1 MTESSLF
8 CSIFRGSFKIG
19 KMLRAQQW
27 NSQIWLS
34 GWYKASITRGGDAKR
49 ALLTKV
55 FMHNLDIFRDGAYR
69 TETDRVVT
77 LPVSGAFVEESQMFS
92 APIELKNDTKGDRP
106 QWYIFNQ
113 DCILA
118 TRDLV
123 EQGYNPALLN
133 MASLYH
139 PGGGVLTGSSAQ
151 EEDLCRRSTLAISL
165 YQFSLPGGRYGD
177 LADMVGVKRRAERY
191 PMDNTYG
198 GIYSPGIT
206 FFRGTRD
213 EGYVLLDNPFQAAV
227 ISVASLNYNPKHG
240 HNSLD
245 ADGNIPEADKP
256 ILKEK
261 IRTILRIGILKGHDS
276 LVLGALGCGAF
287 CTPPAQMARLFHQVL
302 DEEEFLGRFSK
313 IVFAII
319 DSPSSNNFKPFLK
332 EFSK

>member
-1 MTESSLF
+1 
-8 CSIFRGSFKIG
+8 
-19 KMLRAQQW
+19 MLYAQQW

-55 FMHNLDIFRDGAYR
+55 FTHNLDIFRDGAYR
-69 TETDRVVT
+69 TESDRVIT
-77 LPVSGAFVEESQMFS
+77 LPVSGAFVEQSEMFS
-92 APIELKNDTKGDRP
+92 AKCAKGDSP
-106 QWYIFNQ
+106 LLHILHTEVQVINQ

-123 EQGYNPALLN
+123 EQGYNPAVLN

-151 EEDLCRRSTLAISL
+151 EEELCRRSTLAISL

-177 LADMVGVKRRAERY
+177 LADMVRVKRRAEQY

-198 GIYSPGIT
+198 GIYSPDIT
-206 FFRGTRD
+206 FFRATKD
-213 EGYVLLDNPFQAAV
+213 EGYALLDNPFKAAV

-240 HNSLD
+240 HNTLD
-245 ADGNIPEADKP
+245 NGNIPEADKP

-261 IRTILRIGILKGHDS
+261 IRTILRIGVLKGHDS

-287 CTPPAQMARLFHQVL
+287 CTPPAQMARLFHEVM
-302 DEEEFLGRFSK
+302 DESEFQDRFKK

-319 DSPSSNNFKPFLK
+319 DSPSSNNFQPFKK
-332 EFSK
+332 EFA

>member
-1 MTESSLF
+1 
-8 CSIFRGSFKIG
+8 
-19 KMLRAQQW
+19 MLRAQQW

-34 GWYKASITRGGDAKR
+34 GWWKASVSRGGDAKR

-55 FMHNLDIFRDGAYR
+55 FTHNLDIFRDGAYR
-69 TETDRVVT
+69 TESDRVVT
-77 LPVSGAFVEESQMFS
+77 LPVSGDFVDNSRMFS
-92 APIELKNDTKGDRP
+92 TRIILQNDTKGVRP
-106 QWYIFNQ
+106 QLHVLNQ

-139 PGGGVLTGSSAQ
+139 PGGGVLQGSSAQ
-151 EEDLCRRSTLAISL
+151 EEDLCRRSNLAISL

-245 ADGNIPEADKP
+245 SDGNIPDADKP
-256 ILKEK
+256 VLKEK
-261 IRTILRIGILKGHDS
+261 IRTILRIGIIKGHDS

-302 DEEEFLGRFSK
+302 EEEEFQGRFK
-313 IVFAII
+313 LIIFAII
-319 DSPSSNNFKPFLK
+319 DSASSNNFKPFQK
-332 EFSK
+332 EFKS

>member
-1 MTESSLF
+1 
-8 CSIFRGSFKIG
+8 
-19 KMLRAQQW
+19 MLRAQQW

-34 GWYKASITRGGDAKR
+34 GWWKASVTRGGDAKR

-55 FMHNLDIFRDGAYR
+55 FTHNLDIFRDGAYR

-77 LPVSGAFVEESQMFS
+77 LPVSGDFVENSQMFS
-92 APIELKNDTKGDRP
+92 APIELKNDTIGDSP
-106 QWYIFNQ
+106 LLYHFAQVVNQ

-123 EQGYNPALLN
+123 EQGYNPAVLN

-139 PGGGVLTGSSAQ
+139 PGGGVLQGSGAQ
-151 EEDLCRRSTLAISL
+151 EEELCRRSTLAISL

-177 LADMVGVKRRAERY
+177 LADMVRVKRRAERY

-198 GIYSPGIT
+198 GIYSPDIT
-206 FFRGTRD
+206 FFRGTQE
-213 EGYVLLDNPFQAAV
+213 EGYALLDEPFRSGV

-240 HNSLD
+240 HNTLD
-245 ADGNIPEADKP
+245 NGNIPEADKT
-256 ILKEK
+256 ILREK
-261 IRTILRIGILKGHDS
+261 IRTILRIGHLKGHDS

-287 CTPPAQMARLFHQVL
+287 CTPPAQMARLFHEVM
-302 DEEEFLGRFSK
+302 DEQEFQGRFRK

-319 DSPSSNNFKPFLK
+319 DSPSSNNFKPFRK
-332 EFSK
+332 EFAK

>member
-1 MTESSLF
+1 
-8 CSIFRGSFKIG
+8 
-19 KMLRAQQW
+19 MLRSQQW

-34 GWYKASITRGGDAKR
+34 GWYKATISRGGDAKR

-55 FMHNLDIFRDGAYR
+55 FTHNLDIFRDGAYR
-69 TETDRVVT
+69 TESGRVVT
-77 LPVSGAFVEESQMFS
+77 LPVSGSFVDDSQMFS
-92 APIELKNDTKGDRP
+92 APIILQNDTKGVRP
-106 QWYIFNQ
+106 QLFHLQVLNR
-113 DCILA
+113 DCILV

-139 PGGGVLTGSSAQ
+139 PGGGVLQGSGAQ
-151 EEDLCRRSTLAISL
+151 EEELCRRSTLAISL

-177 LADMVGVKRRAERY
+177 LADMVRVKRRDERY

-198 GIYSPGIT
+198 GIYSPDIT
-206 FFRGTRD
+206 FFRGTQE
-213 EGYVLLDNPFQAAV
+213 EGYALLDETFQAAV

-240 HNSLD
+240 HNTLD
-245 ADGNIPEADKP
+245 NGNIPEADKP
-256 ILKEK
+256 VLKEK
-261 IRTILRIGILKGHDS
+261 IRTILRIGALKGHDS

-287 CTPPAQMARLFHQVL
+287 CTPPAQMARLFHEVL
-302 DEEEFLGRFSK
+302 DEKEFEGRFSK

-319 DSPSSNNFKPFLK
+319 DGPSSNNFKPFLK

>member
-1 MTESSLF
+1 
-8 CSIFRGSFKIG
+8 
-19 KMLRAQQW
+19 MLRAQQW

-34 GWYKASITRGGDAKR
+34 GWWKASVTRGGDAKR

-69 TETDRVVT
+69 TESDKVVT
-77 LPVSGAFVEESQMFS
+77 IPVGGQFVEDSQMFS
-92 APIELKNDTKGDRP
+92 AKCEIGDSPLFHILPKRGKGDCP
-106 QWYIFNQ
+106 QFHIQVLNQ
-113 DCILA
+113 DCIQA
-118 TRDLV
+118 TRDRV

-151 EEDLCRRSTLAISL
+151 EEDLCRRSNLAISL

-177 LADMVGVKRRAERY
+177 LADMVRVKRRAERY

-245 ADGNIPEADKP
+245 ENGNIPEADKP

-302 DEEEFLGRFSK
+302 DEEEFLGRYSK

>member
-1 MTESSLF
+1 
-8 CSIFRGSFKIG
+8 
-19 KMLRAQQW
+19 MLRAQQW
-27 NSQIWLS
+27 NSQIWLN
-34 GWYKASITRGGDAKR
+34 GWWKASVSRGGDAKR

-55 FMHNLDIFRDGAYR
+55 FTHNLDIFRDGAYR
-69 TETDRVVT
+69 TESDRVVT
-77 LPVSGAFVEESQMFS
+77 LPVSGTFVDESEMFS
-92 APIELKNDTKGDRP
+92 APIVLQDQFKSTDTDLCVL
-106 QWYIFNQ
+106 NV

-123 EQGYNPALLN
+123 EQGYNPAVLN

-139 PGGGVLTGSSAQ
+139 PGGGVLQGSGAQ
-151 EEDLCRRSTLAISL
+151 EEELCRRSTLAISL

-206 FFRGTRD
+206 FFRATQD
-213 EGYVLLDNPFQAAV
+213 EGYALLDNTFQAAV

-240 HNSLD
+240 HNQLD
-245 ADGNIPEADKP
+245 NGNIPEADIP

-261 IRTILRIGILKGHDS
+261 IRTILRIGALKGHDS

-287 CTPPAQMARLFHQVL
+287 CTPPAQMARLFHQII
-302 DEEEFLGRFSK
+302 DEKEFQGRFRK

-319 DSPSSNNFKPFLK
+319 DSASSNNFKPFLK
-332 EFSK
+332 EFSI

>member
-1 MTESSLF
+1 
-8 CSIFRGSFKIG
+8 
-19 KMLRAQQW
+19 MLRAQQW

-34 GWYKASITRGGDAKR
+34 GWWKASVTRGGDAKR
-49 ALLTKV
+49 SLLTKV

-77 LPVSGAFVEESQMFS
+77 LPVSGQFVEESEMFS
-92 APIELKNDTKGDRP
+92 SQIALSAEYIKADT
-106 QWYIFNQ
+106 QISVLNV
-113 DCILA
+113 DCIIA

-123 EQGYNPALLN
+123 EQGFNPAMLN

-139 PGGGVLTGSSAQ
+139 PGGGVLQGSSAQ

-177 LADMVGVKRRAERY
+177 LADMVSVKRRAERY

-198 GIYSPGIT
+198 GIYSPDIT

-213 EGYVLLDNPFQAAV
+213 EGYVLLDEPFKAAV

-240 HNSLD
+240 HNQLD
-245 ADGNIPEADKP
+245 NGNIPEADKP

-261 IRTILRIGILKGHDS
+261 IRTILRIGALKKHDS

-287 CTPPAQMARLFHQVL
+287 CTPPAQMARLFHEVL
-302 DEEEFLGRFSK
+302 DEQEFQGLFK
-313 IVFAII
+313 LIVFAII
-319 DSPSSNNFKPFLK
+319 DSSSSNNYKPFLK
-332 EFSK
+332 EFS

>member
-1 MTESSLF
+1 
-8 CSIFRGSFKIG
+8 
-19 KMLRAQQW
+19 MLRAQQW

-34 GWYKASITRGGDAKR
+34 GWWKASVTRGGDAKR

-55 FMHNLDIFRDGAYR
+55 FMHNLEIFRDGAYR
-69 TETDRVVT
+69 TESDKVVT
-77 LPVSGAFVEESQMFS
+77 IPVGGQFVEESQMFS
-92 APIELKNDTKGDRP
+92 EKCEIGDSPLSHILDTEV
-106 QWYIFNQ
+106 QVLNQ

-123 EQGYNPALLN
+123 KQGFNPALLN

-139 PGGGVLTGSSAQ
+139 PGGGVLTGASAQ
-151 EEDLCRRSTLAISL
+151 EEELCRRSTLAISL

-177 LADMVGVKRRAERY
+177 LADMVRVKRRAERY

-206 FFRGTRD
+206 FFRATKD
-213 EGYVLLDNPFQAAV
+213 EGYALMDEPFSAAV

-245 ADGNIPEADKP
+245 SNGNIPETDKP

-261 IRTILRIGILKGHDS
+261 IRTILRIGALKCHDS

-287 CTPPAQMARLFHQVL
+287 CTPPAQMARLFHEVL
-302 DEEEFLGRFSK
+302 DEKEFKGRFSK

-319 DSPSSNNFKPFLK
+319 DSPSSNNYRPFLK
-332 EFSK
+332 EFG

>member
-1 MTESSLF
+1 
-8 CSIFRGSFKIG
+8 
-19 KMLRAQQW
+19 MLRAQQW

-34 GWYKASITRGGDAKR
+34 GWWKATVSRGGDAKR

-55 FMHNLDIFRDGAYR
+55 FTHNLDIFRDGAYR

-77 LPVSGAFVEESQMFS
+77 LPVSGQFVEESEMFS
-92 APIELKNDTKGDRP
+92 SPISLPAEYIKADT
-106 QWYIFNQ
+106 QISVLNV

-123 EQGYNPALLN
+123 EQGFNPAVLN

-139 PGGGVLTGSSAQ
+139 PGGGVLQGSGAQ
-151 EEDLCRRSTLAISL
+151 EEELCRRSTLAISL

-177 LADMVGVKRRAERY
+177 LADMVRVKRRTERY
-191 PMDNTYG
+191 PMDNLHG
-198 GIYSPGIT
+198 GIYSPDIT
-206 FFRGTRD
+206 FFRGTQE
-213 EGYVLLDNPFQAAV
+213 EGYALLDEPFKAAV

-240 HNSLD
+240 HNQLD
-245 ADGNIPEADKP
+245 DGNIPEADKP

-261 IRTILRIGILKGHDS
+261 IRTILRIGALKGHDS

-287 CTPPAQMARLFHQVL
+287 CTPPAQMARLFHEVL
-302 DEEEFLGRFSK
+302 DENEFQGRFRK

-319 DSPSSNNFKPFLK
+319 DSPSSNNFKPFRK
-332 EFSK
+332 EFAK

>member
-1 MTESSLF
+1 
-8 CSIFRGSFKIG
+8 
-19 KMLRAQQW
+19 MLRAQQW

-34 GWYKASITRGGDAKR
+34 GWWKASVTRGGDAKR

-77 LPVSGAFVEESQMFS
+77 LTVNGSFVEESEMFS
-92 APIELKNDTKGDRP
+92 SPISLPAEYIKADT
-106 QWYIFNQ
+106 QISVLNV

-123 EQGYNPALLN
+123 EQGMNPALLN

-139 PGGGVLTGSSAQ
+139 PGGGVLQGSGAQ

-198 GIYSPGIT
+198 GIYSPDIT
-206 FFRGTRD
+206 FFRGTQE
-213 EGYVLLDNPFQAAV
+213 EGYALLDEPFKAAV

-240 HNSLD
+240 HNQLD
-245 ADGNIPEADKP
+245 NGNIPEADKP
-256 ILKEK
+256 VLKEK

-287 CTPPAQMARLFHQVL
+287 CTPPAQMARLFHHVL
-302 DEEEFLGRFSK
+302 DEQEFQGRFK
-313 IVFAII
+313 EIVFAII
-319 DSPSSNNFKPFLK
+319 DSPSSNNFKPFQK
-332 EFSK
+332 EFQK

>member
-1 MTESSLF
+1 
-8 CSIFRGSFKIG
+8 
-19 KMLRAQQW
+19 MLRAQQW

-34 GWYKASITRGGDAKR
+34 GWWKATVSRGGDAKR

-55 FMHNLDIFRDGAYR
+55 FTHNLDIFRDGAYR

-77 LPVSGAFVEESQMFS
+77 LPVSGAFVENSEMFS
-92 APIELKNDTKGDRP
+92 APIELKNDTIGDRP
-106 QWYIFNQ
+106 LLYHFVQVVNQ

-123 EQGYNPALLN
+123 EQGYNPAVLN

-139 PGGGVLTGSSAQ
+139 PGGGVLQGSGAQ
-151 EEDLCRRSTLAISL
+151 EEELCRRSTLAISL

-177 LADMVGVKRRAERY
+177 LADMVRVKRRAERY

-198 GIYSPGIT
+198 GIYSPDIT
-206 FFRGTRD
+206 FFRGTQE
-213 EGYVLLDNPFQAAV
+213 EGYALLDETFQAAV

-240 HNSLD
+240 HNTLD
-245 ADGNIPEADKP
+245 NGNIPEADKP

-261 IRTILRIGILKGHDS
+261 IRTILRIGALKGHDS

-287 CTPPAQMARLFHQVL
+287 CTPPAQMARLFHQVI
-302 DEEEFLGRFSK
+302 DEPEFQGRFRK

-319 DSPSSNNFKPFLK
+319 DSASSNNYKPFLK
-332 EFSK
+332 EFS

>member
-1 MTESSLF
+1 
-8 CSIFRGSFKIG
+8 
-19 KMLRAQQW
+19 MLRAQQW

-55 FMHNLDIFRDGAYR
+55 FTHNLDVFRDGAYR
-69 TETDRVVT
+69 TESDHVVT
-77 LPVSGAFVEESQMFS
+77 LPVGGGFVEESQMFS
-92 APIELKNDTKGDRP
+92 APIELPHDYSMTDI
-106 QWYIFNQ
+106 WVSVLNQ

-123 EQGYNPALLN
+123 EQGYNPAVLN

-151 EEDLCRRSTLAISL
+151 EEDLCRRSNLAISL
-165 YQFSLPGGRYGD
+165 YQFSLLGGRYGD
-177 LADMVGVKRRAERY
+177 LADMVRVKRRAERY
-191 PMDNTYG
+191 PMDNIYG
-198 GIYSPGIT
+198 GIYSPDIT
-206 FFRGTRD
+206 FFRATKD
-213 EGYVLLDNPFQAAV
+213 EGYALLDEPFRAAV

-240 HNSLD
+240 HNQLD
-245 ADGNIPEADKP
+245 NGNIPEADKP

-261 IRTILRIGILKGHDS
+261 IRTILRIGALKKHDS

-302 DEEEFLGRFSK
+302 SEKEFEGRFCK

-319 DSPSSNNFKPFLK
+319 DTPSSNNFRPFQK
-332 EFSK
+332 EFQK

>member
-1 MTESSLF
+1 
-8 CSIFRGSFKIG
+8 
-19 KMLRAQQW
+19 MLRAQQW

-34 GWYKASITRGGDAKR
+34 GWWKASVSRGGDAKR
-49 ALLTKV
+49 ALLAKV

-77 LPVSGAFVEESQMFS
+77 LPVSGQFLDDAQMFS
-92 APIELKNDTKGDRP
+92 APIELENDTKGDIP
-106 QWYIFNQ
+106 LLYHFDVLNQ
-113 DCILA
+113 DCILV
-118 TRDLV
+118 TCDLV

-139 PGGGVLTGSSAQ
+139 PGGGVLQGSSAQ

-177 LADMVGVKRRAERY
+177 LADMVGVTRRAERY
-191 PMDNTYG
+191 PMDNMYG

-206 FFRGTRD
+206 FFRATKD
-213 EGYVLLDNPFQAAV
+213 EGYALLDEPFQAAV

-245 ADGNIPEADKP
+245 ENGNIPESDKP
-256 ILKEK
+256 VLKEK
-261 IRTILRIGILKGHDS
+261 IRTILRIGTLKGHDS

-287 CTPPAQMARLFHQVL
+287 CTPPAQMACLFHQVL
-302 DEEEFLGRFSK
+302 DEEEFLGCFRK

-319 DSPSSNNFKPFLK
+319 DSPSSNNYKPFQK
-332 EFSK
+332 EFK

>member
-1 MTESSLF
+1 
-8 CSIFRGSFKIG
+8 
-19 KMLRAQQW
+19 MLRAQQW
-27 NSQIWLS
+27 NSQIWLG
-34 GWYKASITRGGDAKR
+34 GWYKASISRGGDAKR

-55 FMHNLDIFRDGAYR
+55 FNHNLDIFRDGAYR
-69 TETDRVVT
+69 TESGRVVT
-77 LPVSGAFVEESQMFS
+77 IPTGGQFVEESQMFS
-92 APIELKNDTKGDRP
+92 TRIELANDYTAVRTDV
-106 QWYIFNQ
+106 QVINL

-118 TRDLV
+118 TRQLV
-123 EQGYNPALLN
+123 ERGMNPALLN

-151 EEDLCRRSTLAISL
+151 EEDLCRRSNLAISL

-177 LADMVGVKRRAERY
+177 LADMVRVKRREERY

-198 GIYSPGIT
+198 GIYSPDIT
-206 FFRGTRD
+206 FFRGMRD
-213 EGYVLLDNPFQAAV
+213 EGYVLLDEPFKAAV

-240 HNSLD
+240 HSQLD
-245 ADGNIPEADKP
+245 NGIIPEQDKP

-261 IRTILRIGILKGHDS
+261 IRTILRIGALKKHDS

-302 DEEEFLGRFSK
+302 NEQEFQDRFKK

-319 DSPSSNNFKPFLK
+319 DSPSSNNFKPFRK
-332 EFSK
+332 EFQE

>member
-1 MTESSLF
+1 
-8 CSIFRGSFKIG
+8 
-19 KMLRAQQW
+19 MLRAQQW
-27 NSQIWLS
+27 NSQIWLN
-34 GWYKASITRGGDAKR
+34 GWFKASISRGGDAKR

-55 FMHNLDIFRDGAYR
+55 FTHNLDIFRDGAYR
-69 TETDRVVT
+69 TESDRVVT
-77 LPVSGAFVEESQMFS
+77 LPVSGQFVENSQMFS
-92 APIELKNDTKGDRP
+92 APIEIDTIGDSP
-106 QWYIFNQ
+106 QLYYFKVEVINQ

-123 EQGYNPALLN
+123 EQGFNPAVLN

-151 EEDLCRRSTLAISL
+151 EEELCRRSTLAISL

-177 LADMVGVKRRAERY
+177 LADMVRVKRRAERY

-198 GIYSPGIT
+198 GIYSPDIT
-206 FFRGTRD
+206 FFRATKD
-213 EGYVLLDNPFQAAV
+213 EGYALMDDPFRAAV

-240 HNSLD
+240 HNTLD
-245 ADGNIPEADKP
+245 NGNIPEADKP

-261 IRTILRIGILKGHDS
+261 IRTILRIGALKGHDS

-287 CTPPAQMARLFHQVL
+287 CTPPSKMARLFHEVI
-302 DEEEFLGRFSK
+302 DEQEFQGSFSK

-319 DSPSSNNFKPFLK
+319 DSPSSNNFKPFQK
-332 EFSK
+332 EFA

>member
-1 MTESSLF
+1 
-8 CSIFRGSFKIG
+8 
-19 KMLRAQQW
+19 MLRAQQW

-34 GWYKASITRGGDAKR
+34 GWWKASVSRGGDAKR
-49 ALLTKV
+49 ALLAKV
-55 FMHNLDIFRDGAYR
+55 FTHNLDIFRDGAYR

-77 LPVSGAFVEESQMFS
+77 LPVSGAFVEDSEMFS
-92 APIELKNDTKGDRP
+92 APIKLKNDTIGVRP
-106 QWYIFNQ
+106 QWYHFDVLNQ
-113 DCILA
+113 DCILV

-123 EQGYNPALLN
+123 EQGLNPALLN

-139 PGGGVLTGSSAQ
+139 PGGGVLQGSSAQ

-206 FFRGTRD
+206 FFRATKD
-213 EGYVLLDNPFQAAV
+213 EGYALLDNPFRAAV

-245 ADGNIPEADKP
+245 ENGNIPEADKP
-256 ILKEK
+256 VLKEK

-302 DEEEFLGRFSK
+302 DEEEFVDRFRK

-332 EFSK
+332 EFSR

>member
-1 MTESSLF
+1 
-8 CSIFRGSFKIG
+8 
-19 KMLRAQQW
+19 MLYAQQW

-34 GWYKASITRGGDAKR
+34 GWYKASVSRGGDAKR

-69 TETDRVVT
+69 TESDRVVT
-77 LPVSGAFVEESQMFS
+77 LPVSGRFVEQSEMFS
-92 APIELKNDTKGDRP
+92 APIVLPVDYVKTDT
-106 QWYIFNQ
+106 QLSVLNV
-113 DCILA
+113 DCIIA

-123 EQGYNPALLN
+123 GQGYNPAVLN

-151 EEDLCRRSTLAISL
+151 EEELCRRSTLAISL

-177 LADMVGVKRRAERY
+177 LADMVRVKRRAERY
-191 PMDNTYG
+191 PMDNMYG
-198 GIYSPGIT
+198 GIYSPDIT
-206 FFRGTRD
+206 FFRATKD
-213 EGYVLLDNPFQAAV
+213 EGYALLDEPFRAAV

-240 HNSLD
+240 HNTLD
-245 ADGNIPEADKP
+245 NGNIPEADKP

-261 IRTILRIGILKGHDS
+261 IRTILRIGALKGHDS

-287 CTPPAQMARLFHQVL
+287 CTPPAQMARLFHEVINEQ
-302 DEEEFLGRFSK
+302 EFQCRFKK

-319 DSPSSNNFKPFLK
+319 DSPSSNNFQPFSR
-332 EFSK
+332 EFS

>member
-1 MTESSLF
+1 
-8 CSIFRGSFKIG
+8 
-19 KMLRAQQW
+19 MLRAQQW

-34 GWYKASITRGGDAKR
+34 GMYKASITRGGDAKR

-55 FMHNLDIFRDGAYR
+55 FTHNLDIFRDGAYR
-69 TETDRVVT
+69 TESGRVVT
-77 LPVSGAFVEESQMFS
+77 LPVSGAFVENSQMFS
-92 APIELKNDTKGDRP
+92 APIQLPAEYIKADT
-106 QWYIFNQ
+106 QLSVLNV
-113 DCILA
+113 DCIIA

-123 EQGYNPALLN
+123 EQGLNPAVLN

-139 PGGGVLTGSSAQ
+139 PGGGVLQGSGAQ
-151 EEDLCRRSTLAISL
+151 EEELCRRSTLAISL

-206 FFRGTRD
+206 FFRGTQE
-213 EGYVLLDNPFQAAV
+213 EGYVLLEETFQAAV

-240 HNSLD
+240 HNTLD
-245 ADGNIPEADKP
+245 NGNIPESDKP
-256 ILKEK
+256 VLKEK
-261 IRTILRIGILKGHDS
+261 IRTILRIGALKGHDS

-287 CTPPAQMARLFHQVL
+287 CTPPAQMARLFHEVL
-302 DEEEFLGRFSK
+302 DEPEFDGRFRK

-319 DSPSSNNFKPFLK
+319 DSASSNNYKPFLK
-332 EFSK
+332 EFS

>member
-1 MTESSLF
+1 
-8 CSIFRGSFKIG
+8 
-19 KMLRAQQW
+19 MLRAQQW

-34 GWYKASITRGGDAKR
+34 GWWKASVSRGGDAKR

-55 FMHNLDIFRDGAYR
+55 FTHNLDIFRDGAYR
-69 TETDRVVT
+69 TESDRVVT
-77 LPVSGAFVEESQMFS
+77 LPVIGAFVEQSEMFS
-92 APIELKNDTKGDRP
+92 APIVLPVDYVKTDT
-106 QWYIFNQ
+106 QLLVLNV
-113 DCILA
+113 DCIIA

-123 EQGYNPALLN
+123 GQGYNPAVLN

-151 EEDLCRRSTLAISL
+151 EEELCRRSTLVISL

-177 LADMVGVKRRAERY
+177 LADMVRVKRRAERY
-191 PMDNTYG
+191 PLDNTYG
-198 GIYSPGIT
+198 GIYSPDIT
-206 FFRGTRD
+206 FFRATKD
-213 EGYVLLDNPFQAAV
+213 EGYALLDEPFRAAV

-245 ADGNIPEADKP
+245 NGNIPEQDKP

-261 IRTILRIGILKGHDS
+261 IRTILRIGVLKGHDS

-287 CTPPAQMARLFHQVL
+287 CTPPAQMARIFHEVM
-302 DEEEFLGRFSK
+302 DEQEFQGRFKK

-319 DSPSSNNFKPFLK
+319 DSPSSNNFQPFLK
-332 EFSK
+332 EFS

>member
-1 MTESSLF
+1 
-8 CSIFRGSFKIG
+8 
-19 KMLRAQQW
+19 MLYAQQW

-69 TETDRVVT
+69 TESDQVVT
-77 LPVSGAFVEESQMFS
+77 LPVSGAFVEQSEMFS
-92 APIELKNDTKGDRP
+92 AKCEIGDSP
-106 QWYIFNQ
+106 LLHILHTDVQVINQ

-123 EQGYNPALLN
+123 EQGYNPAVLN

-139 PGGGVLTGSSAQ
+139 PGGGVLQGSSAQ
-151 EEDLCRRSTLAISL
+151 EEELCRRSTLAISL

-177 LADMVGVKRRAERY
+177 LADMVRVKRRAERY

-198 GIYSPGIT
+198 GIYSPDIT
-206 FFRGTRD
+206 FFRATKD
-213 EGYVLLDNPFQAAV
+213 EGYALLDEPFSAAV

-245 ADGNIPEADKP
+245 NGNIPEADKS

-261 IRTILRIGILKGHDS
+261 IRTILRIGALKKHDS

-287 CTPPAQMARLFHQVL
+287 CTPPAQMARLFHEVM
-302 DEEEFLGRFSK
+302 DEQGFQGRFK
-313 IVFAII
+313 RIVFAII
-319 DSPSSNNFKPFLK
+319 NSPSSNNFQPFQK
-332 EFSK
+332 EFA

>member
-1 MTESSLF
+1 
-8 CSIFRGSFKIG
+8 
-19 KMLRAQQW
+19 MLRAQQW

-34 GWYKASITRGGDAKR
+34 GWWKASVSRGGDAKR

-55 FMHNLDIFRDGAYR
+55 FTHNLDIFRDGAYR

-77 LPVSGAFVEESQMFS
+77 LPVSGAFVEDSEMFS
-92 APIELKNDTKGDRP
+92 APIKLKNDTKGDSP
-106 QWYIFNQ
+106 LLYHFDVLNQ
-113 DCILA
+113 DCILV
-118 TRDLV
+118 TRDMV

-139 PGGGVLTGSSAQ
+139 PGGGVLQGSSAQ

-206 FFRGTRD
+206 FFRATKD
-213 EGYVLLDNPFQAAV
+213 EGYALLDNPFRAAV

-245 ADGNIPEADKP
+245 ANGNIPEADKP
-256 ILKEK
+256 VLKEK

-302 DEEEFLGRFSK
+302 DEEEFRGRFSK

>member
-1 MTESSLF
+1 
-8 CSIFRGSFKIG
+8 
-19 KMLRAQQW
+19 MLRAQQW

-34 GWYKASITRGGDAKR
+34 GWWKASVSRGGDAKR
-49 ALLTKV
+49 ALLAKV
-55 FMHNLDIFRDGAYR
+55 FTHNLDIFRDGAYR

-77 LPVSGAFVEESQMFS
+77 LPVSGAFVEDSEMFS
-92 APIELKNDTKGDRP
+92 APIKLKNDTIGVRP
-106 QWYIFNQ
+106 QWYHFDVLNQ
-113 DCILA
+113 DCILV

-139 PGGGVLTGSSAQ
+139 PGGGVLQGSSAQ

-206 FFRGTRD
+206 FFRATKD
-213 EGYVLLDNPFQAAV
+213 EGYALLDNPFQAAV

-245 ADGNIPEADKP
+245 ANGNIPEADKP
-256 ILKEK
+256 VLKEK

-302 DEEEFLGRFSK
+302 DEEEFQGRFSK

>member
-1 MTESSLF
+1 
-8 CSIFRGSFKIG
+8 
-19 KMLRAQQW
+19 MLRAQQW

-34 GWYKASITRGGDAKR
+34 GWWKASVTRGGDTKR
-49 ALLTKV
+49 SLLTKV
-55 FMHNLDIFRDGAYR
+55 FTHNLDIFRDGAYR

-77 LPVSGAFVEESQMFS
+77 LPVSGQFVEESEMFS
-92 APIELKNDTKGDRP
+92 SQIALSAEYIKADT
-106 QWYIFNQ
+106 QISVLNV
-113 DCILA
+113 DCIIA

-123 EQGYNPALLN
+123 EQGFNPAMLN

-139 PGGGVLTGSSAQ
+139 PGGGVLQGSSAQ

-177 LADMVGVKRRAERY
+177 LADMVSVKRRAERY

-198 GIYSPGIT
+198 GIYSPDIT

-213 EGYVLLDNPFQAAV
+213 EGYVLLDEPFKAAV

-240 HNSLD
+240 HNQLD
-245 ADGNIPEADKP
+245 NGNIPEADKP

-261 IRTILRIGILKGHDS
+261 IRTILRIGALKKHDS

-287 CTPPAQMARLFHQVL
+287 CTPPAQMARLFHEVL
-302 DEEEFLGRFSK
+302 DEQEFQGRFSK

-319 DSPSSNNFKPFLK
+319 DSPSSNNFKPFSK
-332 EFSK
+332 EFAK

>member
-1 MTESSLF
+1 
-8 CSIFRGSFKIG
+8 
-19 KMLRAQQW
+19 MLRAQQW

-69 TETDRVVT
+69 TESDRVVT
-77 LPVSGAFVEESQMFS
+77 LPVGGQFVEESEMFS
-92 APIELKNDTKGDRP
+92 APVQLGTVPFCTLHACKRGRSPIARGV
-106 QWYIFNQ
+106 NQ

-123 EQGYNPALLN
+123 GQGFTPAVLN

-139 PGGGVLTGSSAQ
+139 PGGGVLQGSSAQ
-151 EEDLCRRSTLAISL
+151 EEELCRRSNLAISL

-177 LADMVGVKRRAERY
+177 LADMVRVKRRAERY

-198 GIYSPGIT
+198 GIYSPDIT
-206 FFRGTRD
+206 FFRAPQD
-213 EGYVLLDNPFQAAV
+213 EGYALLDEPFRAAV

-245 ADGNIPEADKP
+245 NGNIPEADKP
-256 ILKEK
+256 ILKKK
-261 IRTILRIGILKGHDS
+261 IRTILRIGALKGHDA

-287 CTPPAQMARLFHQVL
+287 CTPPAQMARLFHEVL
-302 DEEEFLGRFSK
+302 KENEFEGRFRK

-319 DSPSSNNFKPFLK
+319 DSPSSNNFKPFSK
-332 EFSK
+332 EFS

>member
-1 MTESSLF
+1 
-8 CSIFRGSFKIG
+8 
-19 KMLRAQQW
+19 MLRAQQW

-34 GWYKASITRGGDAKR
+34 GWWKASVSRGGDAKR
-49 ALLTKV
+49 ALLAKV
-55 FMHNLDIFRDGAYR
+55 FAHNLDIFRDGAYR

-77 LPVSGAFVEESQMFS
+77 LPVNGAFVEDSEMFS
-92 APIELKNDTKGDRP
+92 APIKLKNDTIGVRP
-106 QWYIFNQ
+106 QWYHFDVLNQ

-139 PGGGVLTGSSAQ
+139 PGGGVLQGSSAQ

-206 FFRGTRD
+206 FFRATKD
-213 EGYVLLDNPFQAAV
+213 EGYALLDNPFQAAV

-245 ADGNIPEADKP
+245 ANGNIPEADKP
-256 ILKEK
+256 VLKEK

-302 DEEEFLGRFSK
+302 DEEEFVDRFRK

-319 DSPSSNNFKPFLK
+319 DSPSSNNFKPFQK
-332 EFSK
+332 EFKS

>member
-1 MTESSLF
+1 
-8 CSIFRGSFKIG
+8 
-19 KMLRAQQW
+19 MLRAQQW
-27 NSQIWLS
+27 NSQIWLN
-34 GWYKASITRGGDAKR
+34 GWYKASVSRGGDAKR

-55 FMHNLDIFRDGAYR
+55 FTHNLDIFRDGAYR
-69 TETDRVVT
+69 TESERVVT
-77 LPVSGAFVEESQMFS
+77 LPVGGQFVEESEMFS
-92 APIELKNDTKGDRP
+92 APIELSKDYVAADTE
-106 QWYIFNQ
+106 ISVLNV

-123 EQGYNPALLN
+123 GQGYKPAVLN

-151 EEDLCRRSTLAISL
+151 EEELCRRSNLVISL

-177 LADMVGVKRRAERY
+177 LADMVRVKRRAERY

-198 GIYSPGIT
+198 GIYSPDIT
-206 FFRGTRD
+206 FFRAPKD
-213 EGYVLLDNPFQAAV
+213 EGYALLDEPFSAAV

-245 ADGNIPEADKP
+245 NGNIPEADKP

-261 IRTILRIGILKGHDS
+261 IRTILRIGALKGHDS

-287 CTPPAQMARLFHQVL
+287 CTPPAQMARLFHEVL
-302 DEEEFLGRFSK
+302 REGEFQARYRK

-319 DSPSSNNFKPFLK
+319 DSPSSNNFKPFQK
-332 EFSK
+332 EML